1 VTPELL
7 TRIGGRKPSGSAA
20 TSDDLLTGSVVET
33 VDQVLGAVGEFRKVV
48 SAAGA
53 IVCRIGVRA
62 ANSFCVASCP
72 GDVF

>member
-53 IVCRIGVRA
+53 IVSRAVRA
-62 ANSFCVASCP
+62 PCFEKAMFERSFDLV
-72 GDVF
+72 